1 VIKIVKPD
9 TTALI
14 GEIINYTII
23 AENLGPSLAR
33 AVNFTDEIRSSG
45 TFTVVSINAPGYT
58 VNPTGGTGQSI
69 TIVGTRNANMQV
81 GDRDIIIVTL
91 QANEAEDISNLVT
104 VDSGTRAPITTPSS
118 M

>member
-1 VIKIVKPD
+1 MLQTRTRALTETTLVQEQADLSVIKIVKPD
-9 TTALI
+9 TTALA

-23 AENLGPSLAR
+23 VKNLGPSLAR

-69 TIVGTRNANMQV
+69 TIVGTRNA
-81 GDRDIIIVTL
+81 
-91 QANEAEDISNLVT
+91 
-104 VDSGTRAPITTPSS
+104 RA
-118 M
+118 